1 MRINRLCCLVVL
13 LLIAGSIR
21 GASVIPNTEDS
32 IRYYTARA
40 NDCES
45 NMERDTLLRKA
56 LSFAGE
62 RNYDRAMLLRL
73 SANNAFKLGYSV
85 RAQQEQ
91 IEAYEIFID
100 LHEWDWASM
109 CLYERT
115 IDYLN
120 MGELEDVDEQL
131 EMLGSLLP
139 HDSPIVR
146 YNYYSIASLRAM
158 EDDMAH
164 AISLGHKAIEALEQI
179 AHPELYQ
186 IVPVWNYYNMAYMID
201 AQYGAS
207 ASDSIEQYLQRA
219 EQAIDPNGDWVDIEE
234 ANISILDMRAWLRY
248 YRHDFAGAERLMQ
261 EVLVKID
268 SVAMDSPNTVISER
282 GEAYRF
288 LAMLYAEQGRWQE
301 ALTYQQRLNEND
313 LERYDIEKNT
323 ALQEIETRYEVE
335 KQQLEM
341 ERLEA
346 KNETFRWLLAVC
358 ILLIICA
365 VLVISVVMLRKRH
378 TEDQLYEA
386 ALEQENVRSMLSE
399 MIDRI
404 DLNPLHLIQ
413 EDLLTTFRQLPED
426 TPCRQEGIEAI
437 EKADLVRI
445 EQLYKQAPTL
455 TAMDKRYLMCF
466 AAGLSVEQVSAL
478 LRVAPASVYT
488 VRYRIRKKFP
498 SAESLPY

>member
-1 MRINRLCCLVVL
+1 M
-13 LLIAGSIR
+13 
-21 GASVIPNTEDS
+21 AS
-32 IRYYTARA
+32 
-40 NDCES
+40 
-45 NMERDTLLRKA
+45 
-56 LSFAGE
+56 
-62 RNYDRAMLLRL
+62 
-73 SANNAFKLGYSV
+73 
-85 RAQQEQ
+85 
-91 IEAYEIFID
+91 
-100 LHEWDWASM
+100 
-109 CLYERT
+109 
-115 IDYLN
+115 
-120 MGELEDVDEQL
+120 
-131 EMLGSLLP
+131 
-139 HDSPIVR
+139 
-146 YNYYSIASLRAM
+146 
-158 EDDMAH
+158 

-261 EVLVKID
+261 EVLVKVD
-268 SVAMDSPNTVISER
+268 SVAMDSPNTVITER

-335 KQQLEM
+335 RQRLEM

-365 VLVISVVMLRKRH
+365 ILIISVVMLRKRH

-386 ALEQENVRSMLSE
+386 ALEQENVRSVLSE
-399 MIDRI
+399 MIDRM

-413 EDLLTTFRQLPED
+413 EDLLTTFKQLPED
-426 TPCRQEGIEAI
+426 MPCRQEGIEAI
-437 EKADLVRI
+437 EKADLVRL